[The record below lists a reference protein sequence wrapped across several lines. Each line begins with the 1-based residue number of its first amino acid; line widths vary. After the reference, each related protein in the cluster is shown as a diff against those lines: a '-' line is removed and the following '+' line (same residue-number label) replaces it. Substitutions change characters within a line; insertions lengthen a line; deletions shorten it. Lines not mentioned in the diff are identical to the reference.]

1 MKITIGEIILSQA
14 LVRSEQGKYS
24 HRYQKE
30 NKRTTALQD
39 GMDKWKMTER
49 LMKEYRKW

>member
-24 HRYQKE
+24 HRYPKE
-30 NKRTTALQD
+30 NKRTRALQD
-39 GMDKWKMTER
+39 GMDKWKLTSR
-49 LMKEYRKW
+49 LMGYRKW